1 MAITKRPVKPNPA
14 DIDAFISGAP
24 DAAPATVPPTA
35 LPAEPPTETASAPK
49 RVKKGKK
56 VQITL
61 TITEAMLE
69 RVDERAGQIGQSRA
83 AWINLAIAQ
92 MLESGL
98 KLDGVRSN

>member
-1 MAITKRPVKPNPA
+1 MAITKRPAKPTPA
-14 DIDAFISGAP
+14 DIEAFISGAP
-24 DAAPATVPPTA
+24 DASVSTTTAAPADPHP
-35 LPAEPPTETASAPK
+35 EQISAPK

-98 KLDGVRSN
+98 KLEGAGRD

>member
-1 MAITKRPVKPNPA
+1 MAITKRPVKASPT
-14 DIDAFISGAP
+14 DIEAFISGAP
-24 DAAPATVPPTA
+24 DATTTSVAAVATP
-35 LPAEPPTETASAPK
+35 EPQPEPVSAPK

-61 TITEAMLE
+61 TITEAMLG
-69 RVDERAGQIGQSRA
+69 RVDEKAIQIGQSRA

-98 KLDGVRSN
+98 KLDGAGGN

>member
-1 MAITKRPVKPNPA
+1 MAITKRPAKPSPT

-24 DAAPATVPPTA
+24 DAAPTTA
-35 LPAEPPTETASAPK
+35 PSSSLPVEPSPEAVSAPK

-61 TITEAMLE
+61 TITESMLE
-69 RVDERAGQIGQSRA
+69 RVDEKAAQIGQSRA

-98 KLDGVRSN
+98 KLDGAGGN

>member
-1 MAITKRPVKPNPA
+1 MAITKRPVKPTPA
-14 DIDAFISGAP
+14 DIEAFISGAP
-24 DAAPATVPPTA
+24 DASSSAAVAAPSDPQPNQV
-35 LPAEPPTETASAPK
+35 SAPK

-98 KLDGVRSN
+98 KLNGAGRD

>member
-1 MAITKRPVKPNPA
+1 MAITKRPAKPTPA
-14 DIDAFISGAP
+14 DIEAFISGAP
-24 DAAPATVPPTA
+24 DASVSTTTVAPADQQP
-35 LPAEPPTETASAPK
+35 EQISAPK

-98 KLDGVRSN
+98 KLDGAGRN

>member
-1 MAITKRPVKPNPA
+1 MAITKRPAKPNPA

-24 DAAPATVPPTA
+24 DAAPTAAPATA
-35 LPAEPPTETASAPK
+35 LPAEPPPETASAPK

-69 RVDERAGQIGQSRA
+69 RVDDRASQIGQSRA

-98 KLDGVRSN
+98 KLDGAGGN

>member
-1 MAITKRPVKPNPA
+1 MAITKRPAKPTPA
-14 DIDAFISGAP
+14 DIEAFISGAP
-24 DAAPATVPPTA
+24 DASVSTTTVAPADKQPQQI
-35 LPAEPPTETASAPK
+35 SAPK

-98 KLDGVRSN
+98 KLDGAG

>member
-1 MAITKRPVKPNPA
+1 MAITKRPTKPSPA
-14 DIDAFISGAP
+14 DIEAFISGAP
-24 DAAPATVPPTA
+24 DAATSPTA
-35 LPAEPPTETASAPK
+35 VASAAPQPEQVNAPK

-98 KLDGVRSN
+98 KLDGSGRD

>member
-1 MAITKRPVKPNPA
+1 MAITKRPAKSTPA
-14 DIDAFISGAP
+14 DIEAFISGAP
-24 DAAPATVPPTA
+24 DASIISTVVAPS
-35 LPAEPPTETASAPK
+35 EPQPEPRSAPK

-98 KLDGVRSN
+98 KLDGAGRD